1 MSKDELIKLVQEF
14 KNGDQSKFEDI
25 YLATNKKLYNYIFSL
40 SDSLNDEDCYELL
53 QETYIQVNNKVDTL
67 KECKAFYSWICTIAR
82 NKTYRY
88 LDKKK
93 KEVLL
98 SEDNQSIFE
107 NQYEVDEDL
116 LPEEILDSKEKQ
128 KLILDI
134 LNSLP
139 EEQKDVIVL
148 RYYNGLSVK
157 EIASQLNISDGTV
170 KSRLNYG
177 RKKIESEVVD
187 LEKKGTKLYCT
198 SLPIMLLLLRMAL
211 GSGKLSQGKEQNL
224 LNNIVGSEEFISHN
238 NGRVNQ
244 EEFRN
249 STSNNII
256 DNASNNGN
264 STKNNSANDNTSNNG
279 NSTSNDNRTSSNSD
293 STRDNISSDS
303 NNSINNRNTK
313 SNIGRL
319 IKNATYTKFIAG
331 GAVLCLLGGGAFIY
345 SGMNKDNAKPPIA
358 IEENDNSVEEASVSE
373 GAIVD
378 NLESVRSVITS
389 YEAEVIN
396 IYEKVKFNNFIGKD
410 SGETWEMDSFISQIE
425 LVSDGNGDSYYDSTY
440 SIWANDIMLSL
451 ISELEAIIEKKEEIS
466 LLKDLNKD
474 EEQLINSINEKIIYF
489 IDNQDKFNELNDK
502 LSAVISHGSS
512 ERAVEAA
519 TEFKNNFA
527 KYQESLEKLKK

>member
-53 QETYIQVNNKVDTL
+53 QETYIQVNNKIDTL
-67 KECKAFYSWICTIAR
+67 KECKAFYSWIITIAR

-98 SEDNQSIFE
+98 AEDNQSIFE

-157 EIASQLNISDGTV
+157 EIASHLNISDGTV

-177 RKKIESEVVD
+177 RKKIESEVVA

-211 GSGKLSQGKEQNL
+211 GSGKLSQGKEQKL
-224 LNNIVGSEEFISHN
+224 LDSIVGSEEFVSHN
-238 NGRVNQ
+238 DGRVNK
-244 EEFRN
+244 EEFSN
-249 STSNNII
+249 STSNK
-256 DNASNNGN
+256 SN
-264 STKNNSANDNTSNNG
+264 SISNNSASDNTSSNG
-279 NSTSNDNRTSSNSD
+279 N
-293 STRDNISSDS
+293 S
-303 NNSINNRNTK
+303 NNSINNSNSKVNLCRGIRN
-313 SNIGRL
+313 
-319 IKNATYTKFIAG
+319 AAYTRFIAG

-345 SGMNKDNAKPPIA
+345 SKINQDNSKQPVA
-358 IEENDNSVEEASVSE
+358 IEENDNGVEEESASE
-373 GAIVD
+373 GVIGW
-378 NLESVRSVITS
+378 NLEPVRFVITS
-389 YEAEVIN
+389 YEADVIN
-396 IYEKVKFNNFIGKD
+396 LYEKVKFNNFIGKD
-410 SGETWEMDSFISQIE
+410 AGEAWEMDNFISQIE
-425 LVSDGNGDSYYDSTY
+425 LLDDGNGNFYYDSTH
-440 SIWANDIMLSL
+440 SIWANDIILNL
-451 ISELEAIIEKKEEIS
+451 ISELEGIIEKKEEIA

-474 EEQLINSINEKIIYF
+474 EEQFINIINEKIIYF

-502 LSAVISHGSS
+502 LSVVISHGSS

-527 KYQESLEKLKK
+527 KYQGLLKKLKK